1 MEPEGTVEIKFKNR
15 DLLAAMQRLD
25 PTCVRLHDRMS
36 SPDLESSE
44 RAQCEKELR
53 ARQEVLLPMYH
64 QVAVE
69 FADLHDRAGRMQEK
83 GVIVVSG

>member
-1 MEPEGTVEIKFKNR
+1 MSNC
-15 DLLAAMQRLD
+15 
-25 PTCVRLHDRMS
+25 CVWCVTLG
-36 SPDLESSE
+36 SE

-83 GVIVVSG
+83 GVIVVSP